1 MKLVFEGIVE
11 LGDPCR
17 VSEEGECGAVL
28 IGERDVV
35 YEVSDNFEGSV
46 IIGIMDETFDGDLF
60 VETGWG
66 YSEWTPM
73 DSDELKVGDHDII
86 AILERY
92 EGQNVKV
99 VVSDEPINILEV

>member
-1 MKLVFEGIVE
+1 
-11 LGDPCR
+11 
-17 VSEEGECGAVL
+17 
-28 IGERDVV
+28 
-35 YEVSDNFEGSV
+35 
-46 IIGIMDETFDGDLF
+46 
-60 VETGWG
+60 
-66 YSEWTPM
+66 M